1 MALCLA
7 AATKHHG
14 PKDLAD
20 VHAMRLPIY
29 LMPKIL
35 LNGFVISFFFFCT
48 FLQLK
53 VLYFVFVLQSVF
65 VGAMS
70 GGSSSWWRGLQFVPA
85 QVFPW
90 VGSVE
95 VLLCN
100 WLHLWAQY
108 AIMQWRRGKKCSMC
122 RAFLQRSMAKGPC
135 LSSMV
140 LSWVPLPC

>member
-7 AATKHHG
+7 AATEHHG

-35 LNGFVISFFFFCT
+35 LNGFVISFFFCT

-70 GGSSSWWRGLQFVPA
+70 GGVPHLGGGVSSLFLLRFSLGLGLWRSC
-85 QVFPW
+85 
-90 VGSVE
+90 SVTGFISG
-95 VLLCN
+95 
-100 WLHLWAQY
+100 HS
-108 AIMQWRRGKKCSMC
+108 MQ
-122 RAFLQRSMAKGPC
+122 
-135 LSSMV
+135 
-140 LSWVPLPC
+140 